1 MHSETGPNCSM
12 TGVSTYGEAR
22 KSGEEGPQPRT
33 PTSQPKPHKAENS
46 EEPGG
51 GPLPEGGGGRE
62 REGEGEGEAGERASA
77 GELWPR
83 VGGTSQHDPI
93 ARTSPG
99 P

>member
-1 MHSETGPNCSM
+1 M
-12 TGVSTYGEAR
+12 TCVSTYGEAR

-33 PTSQPKPHKAENS
+33 PTRGQPPAQPHKAENS

-51 GPLPEGGGGRE
+51 GLFGRGGRE
-62 REGEGEGEAGERASA
+62 RGSGGEGEAGEQAGA

-93 ARTSPG
+93 ARTSYPW
-99 P
+99 